1 MGTILADRYRLL
13 ELLGTGGMGDVWRAL
28 DERLGRL
35 VAVKVS
41 TMADGSGD
49 HLALRLHRE
58 ARAAARLNH
67 PHIVT
72 VHDHGEAVVD
82 GQPVAYL
89 VMEFVDGQSL
99 YHAVADGCLPPLA
112 DVLDWA
118 EQICRGLQAAHTAG
132 VIHRDIKPGNILLT
146 GPHGQIKNGQ
156 IKICDFGI
164 ARAAEHTRT
173 LTATG
178 TAIGTP
184 SYMSPEQ
191 IRGAKDLD
199 ARSDLYSL
207 GCLLYELLAGVPPF
221 TGAGWSLLAQHLDR
235 QPEPVVLH
243 RGDVPAE
250 LECLVGELLSK
261 RPEDRPGTAMAVA
274 ERLRAVRTRLQEP
287 AYAGAAAARTIT
299 APAPARRG
307 VPVAPAIPVTAVRP
321 AKHCTRPAAPAQPA
335 PGWVVW
341 WAGGVTGLIVAAQLA
356 LFTGLPGIAQVAL
369 AAGAGALVAVGYAL
383 EAPRASTP
391 SHRPGQRE
399 VDLTAV
405 GLFAALLV
413 AAGTLIGLLVWSP
426 APWWAALVGGTV
438 AGPVLVGCSIAVH
451 SLVEQVVRRGWL
463 RSDLA
468 STSGLINGCVAFV
481 LLSRGGHVSAVG
493 AVAGGLGVWPVAA
506 LAVAVVLPRRWR
518 R

>member
-41 TMADGSGD
+41 TPANGSGD

-82 GQPVAYL
+82 GRPVAFL
-89 VMEFVDGQSL
+89 VMELVDGQPL
-99 YHAVADGCLPPLA
+99 HHAVADGVPPLD

-146 GPHGQIKNGQ
+146 SPHGQ

-184 SYMSPEQ
+184 TYMSPEQ

-221 TGAGWSLLAQHLDR
+221 TGTGWALLAQHLDR
-235 QPEPVVLH
+235 QPEPVVIH

-250 LECLVGELLSK
+250 LECLIGELLSK
-261 RPEDRPGTAMAVA
+261 RPEDRPGTAVAVA

-287 AYAGAAAARTIT
+287 ASAGAAAARTIT
-299 APAPARRG
+299 APAPARRR
-307 VPVAPAIPVTAVRP
+307 VPVAPAIPVTAVLP
-321 AKHCTRPAAPAQPA
+321 TKHHTRPASPARPA
-335 PGWVVW
+335 PGSVVCS
-341 WAGGVTGLIVAAQLA
+341 AGGVTGLIVAAQLA

-369 AAGAGALVAVGYAL
+369 AAGLGGLVAVGYAL
-383 EAPRASTP
+383 EAPMAPAS

-399 VDLTAV
+399 VDLSAV

-413 AAGTLIGLLVWSP
+413 AAGTLVGLLVWSP

-438 AGPVLVGCSIAVH
+438 AGPVLVGCSIAVR
-451 SLVEQVVRRGWL
+451 SLVEQVVPRDWL

-468 STSGLINGCVAFV
+468 STSGLINGCIAFI
-481 LLSRGGHVSAVG
+481 LLSREGHVPAVG
-493 AVAGGLGVWPVAA
+493 AVAGGMGVWPVVA
-506 LAVAVVLPRRWR
+506 LAVAVVLPRRR
-518 R
+518 RR

>member
-1 MGTILADRYRLL
+1 MDAILADRYRLL

-28 DERLGRL
+28 DERLDRL

-41 TMADGSGD
+41 TPANGSGD

-72 VHDHGEAVVD
+72 VHDHGDGVVD
-82 GQPVAYL
+82 GLPVAYL
-89 VMEFVDGQSL
+89 VMELVDGQPL
-99 YHAVADGCLPPLA
+99 HHAVAGDVVPLD

-146 GPHGQIKNGQ
+146 APHGQ

-173 LTATG
+173 LTAMG

-184 SYMSPEQ
+184 AYMSPEQ

-221 TGAGWSLLAQHLDR
+221 TGTGWSLLAQHLGR
-235 QPEPVVLH
+235 QPEPVVSH

-250 LECLVGELLSK
+250 LECLIGELLGK
-261 RPEDRPGTAMAVA
+261 RPEDRPGTAAAVA

-307 VPVAPAIPVTAVRP
+307 VPVVPAVPVTAVLP
-321 AKHCTRPAAPAQPA
+321 AKHHTRPTSPAWPT

-341 WAGGVTGLIVAAQLA
+341 SAGGITGLIVAAQLA
-356 LFTGLPGIAQVAL
+356 LLTGLPGIAQGAL
-369 AAGAGALVAVGYAL
+369 AAGVGGLVAVGYVL
-383 EAPRASTP
+383 EAPMARAS

-399 VDLTAV
+399 VDLSAV

-413 AAGTLIGLLVWSP
+413 AAGTFVGLLVWSP

-438 AGPVLVGCSIAVH
+438 AGPVLVGCSIAVR

-468 STSGLINGCVAFV
+468 TTSGLINGCIAFL
-481 LLSRGGHVSAVG
+481 LLSTGGHVPTVG
-493 AVAGGLGVWPVAA
+493 AMAGGMGVWPVAA
-506 LAVAVVLPRRWR
+506 LAVAVLLPRRR
-518 R
+518 RR

>member
-13 ELLGTGGMGDVWRAL
+13 ELLGSGGMGDVWRAL

-41 TMADGSGD
+41 TVANGSGD

-82 GQPVAYL
+82 GRPVAYL
-89 VMEFVDGQSL
+89 VMELVDGQPL
-99 YHAVADGCLPPLA
+99 HHAVADRVPPLA

-118 EQICRGLQAAHTAG
+118 EQICRGLQAAHAAG

-146 GPHGQIKNGQ
+146 APHGQ

-164 ARAAEHTRT
+164 AQAAEHTRT

-184 SYMSPEQ
+184 TYMSPEQ
-191 IRGAKDLD
+191 IRGAKEID

-221 TGAGWSLLAQHLDR
+221 TGTGWSLLAQHLDR
-235 QPEPVVLH
+235 QPEPVVIH

-261 RPEDRPGTAMAVA
+261 RPQDRPGTAAAVA

-287 AYAGAAAARTIT
+287 AYAGPALARTIT

-307 VPVAPAIPVTAVRP
+307 VPVVPTVPVAVVLP
-321 AKHCTRPAAPAQPA
+321 AKHHTGPASPERPT

-341 WAGGVTGLIVAAQLA
+341 SAGGVTGLIVAAQLA
-356 LFTGLPGIAQVAL
+356 LFTGLPGIVQGAL
-369 AAGAGALVAVGYAL
+369 AAGVGGLVAVGYAL
-383 EAPRASTP
+383 EAPMAPASSRRP
-391 SHRPGQRE
+391 GPGQRE
-399 VDLTAV
+399 VDLSAV

-413 AAGTLIGLLVWSP
+413 AAGILVGLLAWSP
-426 APWWAALVGGTV
+426 APWWAALAGGTV
-438 AGPVLVGCSIAVH
+438 AGPVLVGCSIAVR

-468 STSGLINGCVAFV
+468 TTSGLINGCVAFL
-481 LLSRGGHVSAVG
+481 LLSTGGHVPAVG
-493 AVAGGLGVWPVAA
+493 AVAGGMGVWPVVA
-506 LAVAVVLPRRWR
+506 LAVAVLLPRRR
-518 R
+518 RH